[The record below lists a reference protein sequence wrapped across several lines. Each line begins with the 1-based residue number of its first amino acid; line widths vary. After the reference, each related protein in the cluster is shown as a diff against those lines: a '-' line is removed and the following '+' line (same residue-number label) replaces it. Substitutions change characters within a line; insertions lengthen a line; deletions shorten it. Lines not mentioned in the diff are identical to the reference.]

1 MYFIDEPP
9 NVYRTAKDKIDIQGR
24 NSFWRQFQMAP
35 QAEDNGHEDGLHEGV
50 TGVDGIEGPGQHF
63 MDDRAHQKHSLESDP
78 DPQSRLDGRL
88 PVGEPERHNKAC
100 KYDSDDEIMNKLG
113 EDLARRFSSPR
124 RPG

>member
-9 NVYRTAKDKIDIQGR
+9 NVYRKAKDKIDIQGR

-35 QAEDNGHEDGLHEGV
+35 QAEDSGHEDGLHEGV

-78 DPQSRLDGRL
+78 DPQNRLHGAFQ
-88 PVGEPERHNKAC
+88 PV
-100 KYDSDDEIMNKLG
+100 
-113 EDLARRFSSPR
+113 SPR
-124 RPG
+124 RTTKHASTIAMTKL

>member
-50 TGVDGIEGPGQHF
+50 TGVDGIEGPGMIAPIRSIAWNPTQIH
-63 MDDRAHQKHSLESDP
+63 RAGWTAAF
-78 DPQSRLDGRL
+78 QS
-88 PVGEPERHNKAC
+88 V
-100 KYDSDDEIMNKLG
+100 
-113 EDLARRFSSPR
+113 SPR
-124 RPG
+124 GTTKHASTIAMTKL